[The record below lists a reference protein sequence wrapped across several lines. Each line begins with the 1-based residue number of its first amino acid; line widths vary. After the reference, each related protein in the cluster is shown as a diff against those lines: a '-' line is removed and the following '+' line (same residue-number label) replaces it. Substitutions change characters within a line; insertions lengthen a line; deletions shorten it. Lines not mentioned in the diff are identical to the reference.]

1 MEQLEKRCSYL
12 LIGFEIGGKK
22 KTPHLQGYAE
32 LKKRTRWDTI
42 RKWLGENH
50 FQVRRGTQAEAIIYC
65 KEDGNWLEWG
75 KPKRA
80 GERTDLHRVKQ
91 MGEDEGMRGVTRNIN
106 QLQAIKVA
114 EKYLEYNERKRTW
127 KPCVVWIW
135 GPTGTGKSRMARG
148 ILGDDVYCKNSGT
161 KWWSGYDGHEDVI
174 IDDFRDSW
182 WSITE
187 MLSLL
192 DRYEKQIETKGGQRQ
207 FLAKNIVITSAYSP
221 EECYKNTGE
230 AINQLLRRIDI
241 IEHLVPEVPNVPEVG
256 GNTKAPTFGTEELE
270 RYL

>member
-22 KTPHLQGYAE
+22 GTPHLQGYAE

-91 MGEDEGMRGVTRNIN
+91 MAEDEGMRGVTRNIN